1 MGAVIVWGAVVQKAL
16 KDKISIL
23 GKSIFRNF
31 LKIETHFPYTNILAG
46 DGGVTSGDGGKL
58 NA

>member
-1 MGAVIVWGAVVQKAL
+1 MGAVSLWGAVVQTAL

-23 GKSIFRNF
+23 GNF
-31 LKIETHFPYTNILAG
+31 LKIETYFPYTNIPAG
-46 DGGVTSGDGGKL
+46 DGGVSSGDGGKL